1 MRFSGLIPL
10 FCLLAL
16 VSSAPSA
23 EILEDRGLSEAEEVQ
38 APVAGLIGKAVSP
51 EARLGQPHQQASDV
65 KTDSIVPEQE
75 KVLAE
80 EELKYCEACIAKAL
94 DVADGIYNNCADGVG
109 PCEMPHVDSWNSLQV
124 LVKGEDKAAVEIN
137 PAAEIELE
145 QDMASLEHT
154 LRRMRHELKVCVE
167 DRAVCDKAEFQS
179 KMASVND
186 LSVKVNKAVSLDQ
199 ALNQRAATTTQQLL
213 SLDESMKDKCAAG

>member
-23 EILEDRGLSEAEEVQ
+23 EILEDRGLSEAGEVQ
-38 APVAGLIGKAVSP
+38 APVAGLIGKAVRP
-51 EARLGQPHQQASDV
+51 EARLGQPHQPAPDV
-65 KTDSIVPEQE
+65 KTDSIVPETE

-80 EELKYCEACIAKAL
+80 EELKYCEACIAQAL
-94 DVADGIYNNCADGVG
+94 DVADGIYNNCADGVS

-124 LVKGEDKAAVEIN
+124 LVKAEDKAAVEIN

-154 LRRMRHELKVCVE
+154 LRRMRHELKECVE

-179 KMASVND
+179 KMASVNE